1 MAQADN
7 DDTQGC
13 FSSRNKEDY
22 VYNNEYGVASI
33 FDYAPRGESNY
44 DFQCI
49 FTTFA

>member
-7 DDTQGC
+7 DDKQGC